1 MFNITYLIVTIYDV
15 IYLSNIANKI
25 DIILVNQQIAVRLN
39 IDK

>member
-15 IYLSNIANKI
+15 IYLSNIVNKI
-25 DIILVNQQIAVRLN
+25 DINLVNQQIAVRLN